1 MCGYIKVKTAT
12 GKWLIALFIL
22 LSTSDYWKGKKNPKF
37 TVILGIF
44 FLLVY
49 FLHLSYLR
57 HFKILKLIS
66 LQLIMS
72 FSIYFLDSKKY
83 LCYIKYSTDYFVW
96 KNLLLQKHKF
106 GLRFGIY
113 PTASNLMSRIKNI
126 YQAVQFT
133 RVLFQPVH
141 ISLILNM
148 NAI

>member
-1 MCGYIKVKTAT
+1 
-12 GKWLIALFIL
+12 
-22 LSTSDYWKGKKNPKF
+22 
-37 TVILGIF
+37 
-44 FLLVY
+44 
-49 FLHLSYLR
+49 
-57 HFKILKLIS
+57 
-66 LQLIMS
+66 MS

-126 YQAVQFT
+126 YQAVQFI